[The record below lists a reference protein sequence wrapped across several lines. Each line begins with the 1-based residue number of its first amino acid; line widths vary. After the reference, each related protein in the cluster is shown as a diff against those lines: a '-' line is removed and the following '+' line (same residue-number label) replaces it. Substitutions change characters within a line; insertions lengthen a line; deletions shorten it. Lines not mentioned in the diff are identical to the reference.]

1 MIGGRECVY
10 VGKAIGVCFLFFCF
24 LFSVFF
30 LLSRLLELDA
40 IRRSHELD

>member
-1 MIGGRECVY
+1 MLERRLVF
-10 VGKAIGVCFLFFCF
+10 VSFF

-30 LLSRLLELDA
+30 FLSRLLELDA